1 MYLKCII
8 FNNLCVQRPNLKNL
22 KNQLKPVLVNLRRG
36 SNSLN
41 SDSRIEKMQ
50 WKFEG
55 QSDLST
61 ITTILDNSLYFYL
74 RNEMSS

>member
-1 MYLKCII
+1 MCPKAEFKKFKESIETGFGEFETRLKFIK
-8 FNNLCVQRPNLKNL
+8 FGL
-22 KNQLKPVLVNLRRG
+22 KNQ
-36 SNSLN
+36 
-41 SDSRIEKMQ
+41 KMQ

>member
-41 SDSRIEKMQ
+41 SDSRVKKMQ